1 MSTLLIVAT
10 DTDAGKTVLTT
21 ALTAYWQKYRSRDTL
36 ALLKLMQTGVGDC
49 ETYQRLFSLSQP
61 PETLAPL
68 RFEAPLAPPVAAA
81 KEGRAIDL
89 APVWQ
94 TLQRLQQDYEFV
106 LVEALGGLG
115 TPVTDELIVADLARD
130 WQLEAVLV
138 VPVRL
143 GAIAQTVANVAL
155 ARQAKVKLKGIVLNC
170 NCVEAESRLDDLT
183 PIDLI
188 EALTHIPVLG
198 TIPYLN
204 DPNDLTELEK
214 DASNLDL
221 ERLLP
226 AQKYLASRC

>member
-1 MSTLLIVAT
+1 MTALLIVGT
-10 DTDAGKTVLTT
+10 DTDVGKTILTT
-21 ALTAYWQKYRSRDTL
+21 ALAAYWFARRSRDTL

-49 ETYQRLFSLSQP
+49 ETYQRLFALSQP
-61 PETLAPL
+61 PETLVPI
-68 RFEAPLAPPVAAA
+68 RFAAPLAPPIAAA

-94 TLQRLQQDYEFV
+94 TLCRLQQDYEFV

-155 ARQAKVKLKGIVLNC
+155 ARQAKVKLKGIILNC
-170 NCVEAESRLDDLT
+170 NCVDAESRIEDLT
-183 PIDLI
+183 PIDLM
-188 EALTHIPVLG
+188 EALTHLPVLG
-198 TIPYLN
+198 IIPYLN
-204 DPNDLTELEK
+204 DINNLTELEK
-214 DASNLDL
+214 CASNLDL

-226 AQKYLASRC
+226 APKYLASRA